1 MVRKSGRFR
10 FQLIFFPRRVM
21 QMGLD
26 ADKINA
32 SEKMVKR
39 LVLKTLLAKVEEI
52 NRTVEELKKSLGY
65 FERKYGMSTE
75 AFYQAFVQG
84 SLDDNMDFFEWKAT
98 KDMLD
103 ELKIEKE
110 ALLGVL
116 K

>member
-1 MVRKSGRFR
+1 
-10 FQLIFFPRRVM
+10 
-21 QMGLD
+21 MGLE

-32 SEKMVKR
+32 TEQMVKKV
-39 LVLKTLLAKVEEI
+39 VLKTLLAKVEEI

-65 FERKYGMSTE
+65 FERKYGMTTE
-75 AFYQAFVQG
+75 AFYQDFIQG
-84 SLDDNMDFFEWKAT
+84 TLEDNMDFFEWKAT